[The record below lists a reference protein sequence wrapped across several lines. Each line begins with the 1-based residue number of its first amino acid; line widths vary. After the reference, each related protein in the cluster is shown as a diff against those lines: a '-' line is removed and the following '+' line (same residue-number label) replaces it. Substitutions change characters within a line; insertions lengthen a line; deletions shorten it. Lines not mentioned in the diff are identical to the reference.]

1 LEEIRK
7 VVVSSTVLD
16 LPVHREKVRDAC
28 LKLRLFPLMMEHLPA
43 TSGDAIRESR
53 RLVNEANI
61 YVGVFAHRYGFV
73 PEGQEISIT
82 EMEYNLARERGIDR
96 LSFVMAD
103 DHPIVI
109 GDVEFGTG
117 ADKIIAFKNRVL
129 DETVVNFFTSPEQ
142 LSASVI
148 FSLSQYLGPSSESFR
163 LDGAQRELYEA
174 LVALNSE
181 LGIMYLGG
189 LMTLGQVNNPDRL
202 AQAAHGL
209 RELMEKLA
217 KYIDVPTVN
226 KPPSLKE
233 RVRVLAERRE
243 IAIRN
248 SGNRDGSKWLG
259 EIDGHL
265 QRFLSASDEF
275 FDQFASDYV
284 TRRRQTAEILRGL
297 DPSATPLPEQLEEL
311 NIAKW
316 RQCNDYFQGVSHHTR
331 ATVEDEFAMHLSELE
346 TLLLD
351 RLAPHT
357 SEDFAIIDELIREG
371 EAGDTA

>member
-1 LEEIRK
+1 LDEIKR

-28 LKLRLFPLMMEHLPA
+28 LKLRLLPLMMEHLPA
-43 TSGDAIRESR
+43 SSADAIRESR
-53 RLVNEANI
+53 RLVNEADI
-61 YVGVFAHRYGFV
+61 YVGIFAHRYGFV
-73 PEGQEISIT
+73 PTDQEISIT
-82 EMEYNLARERGIDR
+82 EMEYDLAKERGIDR
-96 LSFVMAD
+96 LIFLMAD

-109 GDVEFGTG
+109 GDVEFGVG
-117 ADKIIAFKNRVL
+117 ADKITGFKKRL
-129 DETVVNFFTSPEQ
+129 RDETVVNFFNSPEQ

-148 FSLSQYLGPSSESFR
+148 FSLSQYMGSPSQSFR
-163 LDGAQRELYEA
+163 LDGAQHELYEA
-174 LVALNSE
+174 LVSLNPE

-217 KYIDVPTVN
+217 KYVDVPVVN

-233 RVRVLAERRE
+233 RVRVLAERRH

-248 SGNRDGSKWLG
+248 SSNRAGSQWCG

-265 QRFLSASDEF
+265 QKFLSESDEF
-275 FDQFASDYV
+275 FDQFGADYV

-297 DPSATPLPEQLEEL
+297 DPSASALPEQLEEL

-316 RQCNDYFQGVSHHTR
+316 HQCNGYFQGVSHHTR
-331 ATVEDEFAMHLSELE
+331 AGVEDEFGMHLSELE

-351 RLAPHT
+351 RLAPQT
-357 SEDFAIIDELIREG
+357 SEDFAIIDNLIKEG
-371 EAGDTA
+371 EAGGTA